1 MSAPSRPGVTA
12 RAGPHGGLA
21 LFLRPGLLPV
31 ALVLGAWA
39 LLPNFDHIPAYKLPH
54 LAQVATEL
62 WHLVVSGSIFAAL
75 GDSLSRLVIAFVIG
89 AVLGVGVGVAVALS
103 KMLEDLLMPLIA
115 FFNSIA
121 GIAWIP
127 LAIVWFGF
135 GSGPVLFVIA
145 NNVFFIVLYN
155 TLLGAQSIPRVMY
168 DAVRTLGGDRHRT
181 MVREVLVPGAM
192 VGVLGGL
199 RTGLAF
205 AWRALV
211 AVEMIAAS
219 NGLGFMSIQ
228 ASRVFDGSTVVS
240 VILVIG
246 VVWVLMDRLLLR
258 PVEALTV
265 RRWGMLGGAD
275 L

>member
-1 MSAPSRPGVTA
+1 MNTSERPKASLRPSTFA
-12 RAGPHGGLA
+12 RRAV
-21 LFLRPGLLPV
+21 LRPGLVPV
-31 ALVLGAWA
+31 AVVLGMWA
-39 LLPNFDHIPAYKLPH
+39 LLPSLDHLPVYKLPH
-54 LAQVATEL
+54 LAQVASEL
-62 WHLVVSGSIFAAL
+62 WHLAVTGAIFNAL
-75 GDSLSRLVIAFVIG
+75 GDSLSRLAIAFVIG
-89 AVLGVGVGVAVALS
+89 ATLGVAVGVAVALS
-103 KMLEDLLMPLIA
+103 RALNDFLMPLIA
-115 FFNSIA
+115 FFNAIA

-155 TLLGAQSIPRVMY
+155 TLLGAERIPPVMY
-168 DAVRTLGGDRHRT
+168 DAVRTLGGDRRRT
-181 MVREVLVPGAM
+181 IVREVLVPGAM

-246 VVWVLMDRLLLR
+246 TVWVLMDRLLLR

>member
-1 MSAPSRPGVTA
+1 MKAPSRARVTA
-12 RAGPHGGLA
+12 SARPPGLRAL
-21 LFLRPGLLPV
+21 LLRPGLVPV
-31 ALVLGAWA
+31 ALVLGVWA
-39 LLPNFDHIPAYKLPH
+39 ALPYFDHIPVYKLPH
-54 LAQVATEL
+54 LAQVASDL
-62 WHLVVSGSIFAAL
+62 WHLAASGTIFGAL
-75 GDSLSRLVIAFVIG
+75 GDSLSRLAIAFVIG
-89 AVLGVGVGVAVALS
+89 AVLGVGIGVAVALS
-103 KMLEDLLMPLIA
+103 KVLEDFLMPLIA

-135 GSGPVLFVIA
+135 GNGPVLFVIA

-168 DAVRTLGGDRHRT
+168 DAVRTLGGDRRRT
-181 MVREVLVPGAM
+181 IVREVLVPGAM

-228 ASRVFDGSTVVS
+228 ASRVFDGATVVS